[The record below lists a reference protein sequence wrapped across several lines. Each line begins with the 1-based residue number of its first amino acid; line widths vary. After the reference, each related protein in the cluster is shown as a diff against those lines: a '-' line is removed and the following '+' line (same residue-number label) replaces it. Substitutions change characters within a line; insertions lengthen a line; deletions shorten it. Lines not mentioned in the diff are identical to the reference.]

1 MGIFGA
7 QKVSHGLSLEAKAM
21 VEAYFQ
27 RRGLNPADH
36 MLSDAS
42 GLGWWLM
49 EGSAKVFIFVQD
61 GPQGAILRLTSPLVH
76 IPDKNL
82 EQFYRRLLDLN
93 GTLSSCAISTHEDLV
108 LVVAQR
114 PTFGL
119 VQEELD
125 DLVWHVAYVSDLLDN
140 KLAEEFGCKMYS
152 G

>member
-7 QKVSHGLSLEAKAM
+7 QKSHGLASEAKVM

-27 RRGLNPADH
+27 RRGLHPADH
-36 MLSDAS
+36 MLTDAS

-49 EGSAKVFIFVQD
+49 EGSAKIFVFVQD
-61 GPQGAILRLTSPLVH
+61 GPQGAILRLTAPLVQ
-76 IPDKNL
+76 IPAENREL
-82 EQFYRRLLDLN
+82 FYRRLLDLN
-93 GTLSSCAISTHEDLV
+93 GTLSSCALSTHEELV

-125 DLVWHVAYVSDLLDN
+125 DLVWHVAYVADLLDN

>member
-1 MGIFGA
+1 MMGLFGA
-7 QKVSHGLSLEAKAM
+7 QKTQGLSTEARNM
-21 VEAYFQ
+21 VEAYFR

-36 MLSDAS
+36 ALSDAS
-42 GLGWWLM
+42 GLGWWLI
-49 EGSAKVFIFVQD
+49 EGSAKIFVFVQD
-61 GPQGAILRLTSPLVH
+61 GAQGAILRLTSPLVH
-76 IPDKNL
+76 LPEKNL

-93 GTLSSCAISTHEDLV
+93 GTLSSCAISTHEDLA

-125 DLVWHVAYVSDLLDN
+125 DLVWHVAYVADLLDN

>member
-7 QKVSHGLSLEAKAM
+7 QKVSHGLAAEAKGM

-27 RRGLNPADH
+27 RRGLNPVDH
-36 MLSDAS
+36 VLSDAN

-49 EGSAKVFIFVQD
+49 EGSAKIFVFVQD

-76 IPDKNL
+76 IPDQSR
-82 EQFYRRLLDLN
+82 EIFYRRLLDLN
-93 GTLSSCAISTHEDLV
+93 GTLSSCALSTHEDLV

-125 DLVWHVAYVSDLLDN
+125 DLVWHVAYVADLLDN